1 MVRLEMSRPGQ
12 MAPAVETTALAF
24 PDRARM
30 PNAAVLLITCQNLI
44 EHPELICQRL
54 GRFIDIVGMDRVI
67 ASTDCGF
74 GTFAGYGKIDPG
86 VTWKKLT
93 NLRRG
98 ADLAEK
104 TYR

>member
-44 EHPELICQRL
+44 EQLLYTKR
-54 GRFIDIVGMDRVI
+54 
-67 ASTDCGF
+67 S
-74 GTFAGYGKIDPG
+74 
-86 VTWKKLT
+86 
-93 NLRRG
+93 
-98 ADLAEK
+98 
-104 TYR
+104 

>member
-44 EHPELICQRL
+44 EQILYTTRTKYARISTL
-54 GRFIDIVGMDRVI
+54 KAGI
-67 ASTDCGF
+67 A
-74 GTFAGYGKIDPG
+74 
-86 VTWKKLT
+86 
-93 NLRRG
+93 
-98 ADLAEK
+98 
-104 TYR
+104 